1 MLASQIERYIGL
13 PYDEETLDCA
23 DLAVLIQRELFGK
36 HIELPGRR
44 QRMNAPAAAIN
55 RYSGELATRIER
67 DELRDGDVIV
77 FKADTLHIG
86 TVFFLSGRAW
96 VLHTTTTGGYSL
108 LQPLSDLPG
117 YGLRIE
123 VYYRWK

>member
-13 PYDEETLDCA
+13 PYDEAELDCA

-36 HIELPGRR
+36 EISLPGRR
-44 QRMNAPAAAIN
+44 LRMNAPAASIN
-55 RYSGELATRIER
+55 RYSGELATRIAR

-77 FKADTLHIG
+77 FKDGTLHIG
-86 TVFFLSGRAW
+86 TVFLLSGKAW

-123 VYYRWK
+123 GYYRWK

>member
-1 MLASQIERYIGL
+1 MFASQIERYVGL
-13 PYDEETLDCA
+13 PYDEAELDCA
-23 DLAVLIQRELFGK
+23 DLAVMIQRELFNK
-36 HIELPGRR
+36 EISLPGRR
-44 QRMNAPAAAIN
+44 QRMNAPAASIN

-67 DELRDGDVIV
+67 EQLRDGDVIV
-77 FKADTLHIG
+77 FKDGTLHIG
-86 TVFFLSGRAW
+86 TVFLLSGKAW

-123 VYYRWK
+123 GYYRWK

>member
-23 DLAVLIQRELFGK
+23 DLAVLLQRELFGK
-36 HIELPGRR
+36 EVSLPGRR
-44 QRMNAPAAAIN
+44 QRINAPAASIN

-67 DELRDGDVIV
+67 EQLQDGDVIV
-77 FKADTLHIG
+77 FKDGTLHIG
-86 TVFFLSGRAW
+86 TVFLLSGKAW

-123 VYYRWK
+123 GFYRWK